1 MRFTLFVPT
10 LNELDGLKAIMPRV
24 KREWV
29 DQILVVDGGSTD
41 GTVDYVK
48 EQGWDLHVQKERGLH
63 RAYAEAW
70 PLIKGDGV
78 ITFSP
83 DGNCIPEAIPE
94 LTAKMEEGYDMVV
107 ASRYLGSAKSEDDGL
122 VTAFGNWLFTR
133 VLINGLHGGS
143 YTDAFNIYRA
153 YRTKL
158 FYELKLERRESYSVE
173 TLWST
178 VIGVEPLLSTRA
190 VKAGCRLGEIASDEP
205 ARIGGEAKL
214 QVVRWGG
221 AYLFQILRELWYDG

>member
-10 LNELDGLKAIMPRV
+10 LNELNGLKAIMPRV

-41 GTVDYVK
+41 GTVGYVK
-48 EQGWDLHVQKERGLH
+48 EQGWDLHVQKEKGLH

-70 PLIKGDGV
+70 PLIEGDGV

-158 FYELKLERRESYSVE
+158 YYELKLDRRASYSVE
-173 TLWST
+173 KIWST